1 MRSTRLLMGLT
12 LTVVVN
18 VAWAEGF
25 VLWFKQMQS
34 ISGALS
40 VVTKQEA
47 ISSDK
52 GVVAHYQ
59 ASLGQSQADAEIQN
73 IEQVRQIYAEYGPS
87 GQMVDPCYQMS
98 MASSVVNAKSKTDD
112 AAMHAASL
120 VYSTGSS
127 GQVGAGGIAGVFGAT
142 KQITGAPYAA
152 SVVDRVN
159 RHLTRYCS
167 VAESAAGYCNLNA
180 NGMQAGDSDFSLHL
194 QPGKTYGW
202 DQTEAAT
209 DFVKTVAPVAT
220 ISANTTCSSIE
231 CLSARSAA
239 RKQEVSLSMSRFSM
253 MQFVEAH
260 STQMTGTAK
269 TLASPQ

>member
-1 MRSTRLLMGLT
+1 MRSARLLTAIT
-12 LTVVVN
+12 LMSVVN
-18 VAWAEGF
+18 VTWAEGMAIW
-25 VLWFKQMQS
+25 LAQIKI

-40 VVTKQEA
+40 VVTKQE
-47 ISSDK
+47 SLSTDK
-52 GVVAHYQ
+52 RVVTYYQ
-59 ASLGQSQADAEIQN
+59 ASQAQLKADTDIQN
-73 IEQVRQIYAEYGPS
+73 VEQVRKIYNEYGPS

-98 MASSVVNAKSKTDD
+98 MASSVVSAKSKTDD

-120 VYSTGSS
+120 VYSAGLS
-127 GQVGAGGIAGVFGAT
+127 GLVGADGIAGVFGAK

-167 VAESAAGYCNLNA
+167 VSESAVGYCNLNA

-202 DQTEAAT
+202 DQAEAAT
-209 DFVKTVAPVAT
+209 DFVKTVAPVVT
-220 ISANTTCSSIE
+220 KSADTNCSSIE

-269 TLASPQ
+269 VLGSAQ